1 MHRVIAAKALAP
13 FRLWLRF
20 ADELEG
26 VVDLA
31 DVFESGG
38 VFERLRD
45 PDEFAKERVESE
57 FGTVEWPGNV
67 DLDPDGLYARLRGLP
82 IDMVLKLP

>member
-1 MHRVIAAKALAP
+1 MHRVVAAKALQP

-20 ADELEG
+20 ADDHEG

-31 DVFESGG
+31 DVFDSGG

-45 PDEFAKERVESE
+45 PDEFAKVRVEHE
-57 FGTVEWPGNV
+57 FGTVEWPGGV
-67 DLDPDGLYARLRGLP
+67 DLDPDGLYARLRGMP
-82 IDMVLKLP
+82 IEAVLKQP

>member
-1 MHRVIAAKALAP
+1 MRRIIAAKALEP

-20 ADELEG
+20 ADESEG

-45 PDEFAKERVESE
+45 PDEFAKVRVEQE
-57 FGTVEWPGNV
+57 FGAVEWPGDV
-67 DLDPDGLYARLRGLP
+67 DLDPDGPYARLRGMP
-82 IDMVLKLP
+82 IEAVLKLP